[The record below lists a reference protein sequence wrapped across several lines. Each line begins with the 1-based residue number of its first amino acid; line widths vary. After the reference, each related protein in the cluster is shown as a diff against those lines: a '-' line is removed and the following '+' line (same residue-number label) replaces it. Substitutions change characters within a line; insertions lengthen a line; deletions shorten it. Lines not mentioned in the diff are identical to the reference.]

1 MRFSHRKLK
10 NGKKS
15 GMGLNLACFF
25 IRFIFKFKF
34 HNMKKIFTLSL
45 AFALLLGGV
54 QVFAQTK
61 ETAKE
66 KAKKEAADKKKAA
79 ADKAKAEADK
89 AQQAAA
95 AKQAKAAEKA
105 QKAAAAKEAKAATVK
120 KMAPVAAKPIAPAP
134 ATAKPTAPA
143 PAPKVAAPA
152 PAAKTADKVVGT
164 DAKGR
169 TIY

>member
-1 MRFSHRKLK
+1 
-10 NGKKS
+10 
-15 GMGLNLACFF
+15 MGLNLACFF

-95 AKQAKAAEKA
+95 
-105 QKAAAAKEAKAATVK
+105 VK
-120 KMAPVAAKPIAPAP
+120 KMAPVAAKPITPAP
-134 ATAKPTAPA
+134 ATAKPAVPA

-152 PAAKTADKVVGT
+152 PTAKTADKVVGT

-169 TIY
+169 TIYEGPRGGHYYINKNGNKEYVKKQ

>member
-1 MRFSHRKLK
+1 
-10 NGKKS
+10 
-15 GMGLNLACFF
+15 
-25 IRFIFKFKF
+25 
-34 HNMKKIFTLSL
+34 MKKIFTLSL
-45 AFALLLGGV
+45 AFALLLGSV
-54 QVFAQTK
+54 QAFAQTK

-134 ATAKPTAPA
+134 ATAKPAAPA
-143 PAPKVAAPA
+143 PAPKVAA

-169 TIY
+169 TIYEGPRGGHYYINKNGNKEYVKKQ